1 MEHWEIIA
9 NGQIVVDRNAEELF
23 ENMCSYFKFCDDNP
37 ITTNRTVTS
46 GKGVGSKVVVELKR
60 PYSVKGMCLHCGIS
74 EAYLNDILQS
84 KERNDLYYIAVERA
98 MYIIHTQLME
108 HALVGEF
115 SAILTSKV
123 LNLDNQEKDLGAIKV
138 EIVSGTPELSS
149 NENEVLEKIELEKI
163 VLEKAKRENDK
174 RENGK
179 SAL

>member
-37 ITTNRTVTS
+37 IESKRTITS
-46 GKGVGSKVVVELKR
+46 GKGVGNRVIQETRR

-84 KERNDLYYIAVERA
+84 KSKDDMYYIAVERA

-108 HALVGEF
+108 NALIGEF
-115 SAILTSKV
+115 SPILTSKI

-138 EIVSGTPELSS
+138 EIVQGTPELANS
-149 NENEVLEKIELEKI
+149 ENEVLEKIELE
-163 VLEKAKRENDK
+163 LEKRKNAHE
-174 RENGK
+174 
-179 SAL
+179 